1 LKILQDC
8 LQNTSELK
16 LNETSREDVSSSF
29 STAAST
35 VAPSSSETASHSNEV
50 PDDSLSEEN
59 EKAEAEN
66 IQDNANQQQ
75 ENDLEEDFAR
85 NGLDKNKSSLYIFGD
100 KVANE
105 PALHSG
111 HFALIFASVLVVFSV
126 IAYVGLILW
135 RGALERRYGMR
146 QRLVTEDDY
155 YNNNDVRY
163 FGL

>member
-1 LKILQDC
+1 MNK
-8 LQNTSELK
+8 TSEA
-16 LNETSREDVSSSF
+16 SED
-29 STAAST
+29 
-35 VAPSSSETASHSNEV
+35 
-50 PDDSLSEEN
+50 DYDGLSEEN
-59 EKAEAEN
+59 EKTEVEN

-75 ENDLEEDFAR
+75 ENDLEEEFGR
-85 NGLDKNKSSLYIFGD
+85 NGSDKSSLDIFGD

-126 IAYVGLILW
+126 MAYVGLVLW